1 MPYLVHA
8 ADDRQRMLDAVGVR
22 SMDDLLVDVPA
33 SIRSPVLDLP
43 DGLSEQET
51 MARVRELAGRNRVFE
66 DRLCF
71 RGGGVYRRFIPAA
84 VSAVIS
90 KPEFYTAYTPYQ
102 PEASQ
107 GTLQAIFEFQT
118 LIAELTDMD
127 VANAS
132 LYDGATALAEAAMM
146 AVVHTGRDKLVVAG
160 YLHPE
165 YVEVLRCYG
174 EGRGFEVQ
182 MGLDRLG
189 DDTAA
194 VLFQQPNFL
203 GLLEDAAAVTEE
215 AHRRGALSVASV
227 DPISLGLVSAPGEY
241 GADIAVGEGQQLGLP
256 PSFGGP
262 HVGFIAC
269 RRALMRRLPGRLVG
283 ATADAR
289 GRRGFVLT
297 LTAREQHIRRAKA
310 TSNICTNHSLCA
322 LAASVYL
329 TYMGPEGLRGIA
341 EVSYQ
346 RAHALAERLT
356 AIPGIELAFPDR
368 HFLNEFPL
376 RMFHVEQ
383 SLANLR
389 DAGILGGLP
398 VGQWY
403 PELDDVAIFCCTEVN
418 DPNAI
423 AEVVEVLSRTA
434 PRTPAAGIPTL
445 APHAPLSGGGGR
457 SKVQGASAEVRG

>member
-8 ADDRQRMLDAVGVR
+8 ADERQEMLEALQAD
-22 SMDDLLVDVPA
+22 SIDDLLVDIPA
-33 SIRSPVLDLP
+33 SIRSKGLELP
-43 DGLSEQET
+43 AGLSELET
-51 MARVRELAGRNRVFE
+51 MESIRSLASKNRVFE
-66 DRLCF
+66 DRLWF
-71 RGGGVYRRFIPAA
+71 RGGGVYRRFVPAA

-118 LIAELTDMD
+118 LIAELTAMD

-146 AVVHTGRDKLVVAG
+146 AVVETGRHQVAVAG

-165 YVEVLRCYG
+165 YIEVLRCYG
-174 EGRGFEVQ
+174 DGRGFEVIV
-182 MGLDRLG
+182 GVDG
-189 DDTAA
+189 VGEHTAA

-203 GLLEDAAAVTEE
+203 GLLEDGKELTAL
-215 AHRRGALSVASV
+215 AHRNNALSVACV
-227 DPISLGLVSAPGEY
+227 DPISLGMIAPPGEY

-256 PSFGGP
+256 PSLGGP
-262 HVGFIAC
+262 HLGFIAC
-269 RRALMRRLPGRLVG
+269 RRELTRKLPGRLVG
-283 ATADAR
+283 EARDAE

-329 TYMGPEGLRGIA
+329 TYMGPEGLRQIA
-341 EVSYQ
+341 EVSYE
-346 RAHALAERLT
+346 RAHALADRLT
-356 AIPGIELAFPDR
+356 AIPGFELAFPDR
-368 HFLNEFPL
+368 HFLNEFPI

-383 SLANLR
+383 SLARLR
-389 DAGILGGLP
+389 AAGILGGLP
-398 VGQWY
+398 VSRWY
-403 PELDDVAIFCCTEVN
+403 PELEDVAVFCCTEVN
-418 DPNAI
+418 DVAAI
-423 AEVVEVLSRTA
+423 DSLVEALDQAGV
-434 PRTPAAGIPTL
+434 PAAAGE
-445 APHAPLSGGGGR
+445 SR
-457 SKVQGASAEVRG
+457 